1 MNIID
6 AGQLVLYLNSTKHA
20 DGTYIFNEVR
30 RWYLYIYNE
39 VRRWYLYINIIDQHV
54 DRCLIIFEITKQA
67 RSRYLIILMNLNIH
81 PIFEFNEAST

>member
-20 DGTYIFNEVR
+20 DGTYIF
-30 RWYLYIYNE
+30 NE